1 MSSTTTTK
9 ASKLSKSV
17 KPESVVLT
25 DELVKLEEEVKV
37 EPKALKTSKS
47 SKSVKTESVVSTDEL
62 VKVEEDKVEPKASKI
77 SKLLKS
83 VVSTDE
89 VVKTEPKVSKV
100 SRSLKSVVSTD
111 DVVKVDELHT
121 EEVVKKEPKVSK
133 KTKEQKELSTES
145 LQEDNE
151 KRLSDVIETSL
162 VKIAELENSAT
173 LESSSVELSHKFFK
187 ELQRILNELSKLKA
201 EYRLVEKQVS
211 KDLKTAIKTSS
222 KRRRK
227 TDDASVSGF
236 KKPTLITDELAL
248 FIDKPIGTLISR
260 ADVTTEINKYINANN
275 LKLSPDKRIIHFDDK
290 LAVLLRLTRGVD
302 HLEYFN
308 LQKYLKIHFIKT
320 VVPVVDTIVPEMV

>member
-1 MSSTTTTK
+1 MSSTTK
-9 ASKLSKSV
+9 A
-17 KPESVVLT
+17 
-25 DELVKLEEEVKV
+25 
-37 EPKALKTSKS
+37 SKS
-47 SKSVKTESVVSTDEL
+47 SKSVKVEPVVSTDE
-62 VKVEEDKVEPKASKI
+62 SI
-77 SKLLKS
+77 KLE
-83 VVSTDE
+83 E
-89 VVKTEPKVSKV
+89 VVKVEPKVSKSSKAV
-100 SRSLKSVVSTD
+100 KVEPVVS
-111 DVVKVDELHT
+111 T
-121 EEVVKKEPKVSK
+121 EEVVKEPKVAKSSKAVKPVKVEPVVDVSVDEPVKVEEVIKKEPKVSK
-133 KTKEQKELSTES
+133 KQKEPKELSTET
-145 LQEDNE
+145 LQDNNE
-151 KRLSDVIETSL
+151 KNLSDVIETSL

-227 TDDASVSGF
+227 TDDASISGF
-236 KKPTLITDELAL
+236 KKPTLITDELAI

-275 LKLSPDKRIIHFDDK
+275 LKLAPDKRIIHFDDK
-290 LAVLLRLTRGVD
+290 LAVLLRLTKGVD

-320 VVPVVDTIVPEMV
+320 VVPVENAVVADAV